1 MSKWFLSAK
10 KADFNEIARQF
21 HIDPVVARIM
31 RNRDLI
37 SEGEIKCYL
46 HGTIEDMHT
55 FSLLKD
61 IDRAIEILIHK
72 IREQKKI
79 RIIGDYDVDGICS
92 TYILYKGLSLCGA
105 KVDTVIPHRMKDGY
119 GINEQLIENAIL
131 DEIDTIVTCD
141 NGITAKE
148 AFAYA
153 KASNITCIITD
164 HHEVPY
170 EEKEGNRVFILPK
183 VDAVVDPKQ
192 PDCKYPYKNICGAFV
207 AYKLI
212 EGMFEKLSVDS
223 AHKKE
228 LLELAGLATVCDV
241 MELLDENRILVKT
254 ALKYM
259 SDSDNYGLKA
269 LIKVNNIDSDNL
281 SAYHFGFILG
291 PCLNATGR
299 LDTAKIALELLQ
311 SKSLVEAIPRATHL
325 KELNDSRKEMTEQ
338 GIEQAIALIEKNHL
352 QNDKVLVVFLPDLH
366 ESLAGI
372 IAGRIRERYGKPAFV
387 LTKGEEDL
395 KGSARSIESYNIYEE
410 MTKCKELFTKFGGH
424 KLAAGLS
431 LKEENLIPFK
441 EKINDLCMLTSE
453 DYEEKIVIDVPMPF
467 SYVNSDLIQQLS
479 VLEPFG
485 TGNEKPVFAQKN
497 LIFLSGSIMG
507 KNRNMA
513 RFQVKDEQ
521 GEKYSLLLF
530 RGLEHFKEYVSEK
543 YGAKAGDSLFQGN
556 HASDEINLDVIY
568 YPSINEY
575 RGKIDI
581 QFIMQDYR

>member
-72 IREQKKI
+72 IREQKRI

-92 TYILYKGLSLCGA
+92 TFILYKGLSLCGA
-105 KVDTVIPHRMKDGY
+105 RVDTVIPHRIKDGY
-119 GINEQLIENAIL
+119 GINEQLIENAIK
-131 DEIDTIVTCD
+131 DEIDTIITCD
-141 NGITAKE
+141 NGIAAKE

-153 KASNITCIITD
+153 KSSNITCIITD

-212 EGMFEKLSVDS
+212 EGMFENLLIDPL
-223 AHKKE
+223 HKKE
-228 LLELAGLATVCDV
+228 LLELAGFATICDV

-269 LIKVNNIDSDNL
+269 LIKVNNLDSNNL
-281 SAYHFGFILG
+281 SSYHIGFILG

-311 SKSLVEAIPRATHL
+311 SKSLMEAIPRATHL
-325 KELNDSRKEMTEQ
+325 KELNDSRKEMTEH

-372 IAGRIRERYGKPAFV
+372 IAGRIRERYGKPTFV
-387 LTKGEEDL
+387 LTKCEEDL

-410 MTKCKELFTKFGGH
+410 MTKCNELFTKYGGH

-441 EKINDLCMLTSE
+441 EKINDLCTLTSE
-453 DYEEKIVIDVPMPF
+453 DYEEKTVIDVPMPF

-485 TGNEKPVFAQKN
+485 PGNEKPVFAQKN
-497 LIFLSGSIMG
+497 LIFLSGNIMG

-521 GEKYSLLLF
+521 GENYTLLLF
-530 RGLEHFKEYVSEK
+530 RGLDRFNEYVSEK
-543 YGAKAGDSLFQGN
+543 YGAKACDSLFQGN

-575 RGKIDI
+575 HGKIDI